1 MPTPIKKTLC
11 DVRKQ
16 IRTGQS
22 LKGHK
27 LTPGQIEKLQAKE
40 RKLVEQQEFHDEQM
54 THTTGEADPVLCS
67 PDSQVFGFLAI
78 DIYDV
83 RGAH

>member
-1 MPTPIKKTLC
+1 
-11 DVRKQ
+11 
-16 IRTGQS
+16 
-22 LKGHK
+22 
-27 LTPGQIEKLQAKE
+27 
-40 RKLVEQQEFHDEQM
+40 VEQQEFHDEQM